1 MSLLQA
7 NLRTS
12 ELLSS
17 VLFRVTKC
25 LLLTVLFVSKAADL
39 WVVVDGLL
47 SWCSFHFQL
56 HQDRRPTTTTH
67 QSAAF
72 ETKRTVSNKHFG
84 TPKSTLDK
92 KFTGSNISLKMT
104 HISRNMSL

>member
-1 MSLLQA
+1 MSHLQA
-7 NLRTS
+7 NLRTG

-17 VLFRVTKC
+17 LPIGVPKC
-25 LLLTVLFVSKAADL
+25 LLLTFLFVSKAAGL

-56 HQDRRPTTTTH
+56 EWTACCPPQLEVKATPGQKT
-67 QSAAF
+67 F

-92 KFTGSNISLKMT
+92 SSLVQ
-104 HISRNMSL
+104 RLA

>member
-1 MSLLQA
+1 MSHLQA

-17 VLFRVTKC
+17 VLLGVPKC
-25 LLLTVLFVSKAADL
+25 LLLTVLCVSKTAGP

-47 SWCSFHFQL
+47 SWCRFNFQL
-56 HQDRRPTTTTH
+56 CRTV
-67 QSAAF
+67 AF

-84 TPKSTLDK
+84 TPKSTIDK
-92 KFTGSNISLKMT
+92 KFTGSKISLKMT
-104 HISRNMSL
+104 HMSRNMSL

>member
-1 MSLLQA
+1 MSHLQA

-17 VLFRVTKC
+17 VIFGVPKC
-25 LLLTVLFVSKAADL
+25 LLLTVLFVSKAAGP

-56 HQDRRPTTTTH
+56 KLPT
-67 QSAAF
+67 SAGSDSY
-72 ETKRTVSNKHFG
+72 TRTEDHPLLPTGQQVSKQ
-84 TPKSTLDK
+84 KEL
-92 KFTGSNISLKMT
+92 
-104 HISRNMSL
+104 